1 MSGKDYFDQ
10 AADTWDLAE
19 PRVALALG
27 VAKAIRERVA
37 LSRTLEVL
45 DFGCGTG
52 LVTLALA
59 QAVGAITGADSSPAM
74 LEVLAEK
81 AQALGIAV
89 GLQPVD
95 SEVPGKLGG
104 PYDLIVSS
112 MTLHHLA
119 DIPALF
125 GHFAAHLRPGGRV
138 ALADLDTED
147 GGFHAEA
154 SGVHHQGF
162 AREQIQAWLQ
172 EAGFQ
177 EVRLETAT
185 VARREER
192 DYPVFLA
199 TARKS
204 GTFCP

>member
-89 GLQPVD
+89 GLQP
-95 SEVPGKLGG
+95 
-104 PYDLIVSS
+104 VSS